1 MSIRVDVFD
10 DFHVHGASAPE
21 WNQRYAQLSPG
32 TMRSTL
38 TEATSGGVHLFRKWM
53 SQRVVQQGHLPVGQI
68 CFALLNGRATGES
81 RMQGHEL
88 REDLLFL
95 LRSGEEFTIQ
105 RANGMELLAFTCQA
119 EDFLRL
125 LDERPWPQQA
135 RALLSRQAVRVPAGA
150 LQPMR
155 QQIFS
160 VLGQPL
166 PRHSASLAFDR
177 DQSVLPGLFES
188 LRALFEHASG
198 VRETL
203 SSASASFIVA
213 ECHRI
218 VAASD
223 DTPPDIEA
231 LCQRL
236 RASRR
241 SLQNS
246 FRQIADTTPVHY
258 LRGLRLNLVRKRLMS
273 TRQAQLSVSQAAADQ
288 GFVQLS
294 HFTER
299 YKALFGE
306 LPSQT
311 LRAIEVSEHA
321 PIPDGTEGPSRTT
334 AIDGHKAT
342 VKAGE
347 VCL

>member
-1 MSIRVDVFD
+1 MSGVSIRVDVFD
-10 DFHVHGASAPE
+10 DFHLHGASAPE
-21 WNQRYAQLSPG
+21 WNQRYVQLSPG

-38 TEATSGGVHLFRKWM
+38 TEATSGHVHLFRKWM
-53 SQRVVQQGHLPVGQI
+53 SERVVQQGHLPAGQI
-68 CFALLNGRATGES
+68 CFALLNGRATGVS

-88 REDLLFL
+88 REDMLFQ

-105 RANGMELLAFTCQA
+105 RANGMELLALTCQA

-135 RALLSRQAVRVPAGA
+135 GALLSRQAVRVSAGA
-150 LQPMR
+150 LQRMR
-155 QQIFS
+155 RQLLGT
-160 VLGQPL
+160 LGQPL
-166 PRHSASLAFDR
+166 PRDLAFR
-177 DQSVLPGLFES
+177 AFGGEPAVLTGLFES

-198 VRETL
+198 VREAL
-203 SSASASFIVA
+203 SSASAGFIVA

-246 FRQIADTTPVHY
+246 FRQVADTTPVHY
-258 LRGLRLNLVRKRLMS
+258 LRGLRLNLVRTRLMS
-273 TRQAQLSVSQAAADQ
+273 TRAAQLSVSQAAADQ
-288 GFVQLS
+288 GFVHLS
-294 HFTER
+294 HFSER

-311 LRAIEVSEHA
+311 LQAPDASERARSA
-321 PIPDGTEGPSRTT
+321 DGTEEPCED
-334 AIDGHKAT
+334 DGN
-342 VKAGE
+342 
-347 VCL
+347 